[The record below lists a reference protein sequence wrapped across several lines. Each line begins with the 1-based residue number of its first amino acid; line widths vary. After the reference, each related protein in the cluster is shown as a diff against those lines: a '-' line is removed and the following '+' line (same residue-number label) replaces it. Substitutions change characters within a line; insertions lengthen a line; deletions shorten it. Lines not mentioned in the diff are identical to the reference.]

1 MSAEQTRMEKP
12 RGPMSDIR
20 VVELG
25 VYAAGP
31 TAGAI
36 MSDWGA
42 EVVKIEPPDGDPSR
56 ALIDA
61 PSNWN
66 FAAPFQ
72 LSNRGKRSISLD
84 LKRELGRKIALDL
97 IERADVFLT
106 NLRLQALKRLGL
118 DYDSLA
124 NRNPKLVYTIVTG
137 YGVCGPNRDTP
148 SFDIGGF
155 WSRAGVAAS
164 VLPPGS
170 DPLQFAGAV
179 GDHPTAMTAVGGT
192 CAALLARQRTN
203 RGQLVV
209 ASLFRMGIWTISFD
223 LQNGLVGK
231 SAPRRTRKQA
241 SNPLACPY
249 KDKSGKWFWLLGL
262 QADRFWPAIARSI
275 DRPELAT
282 DPRYDT
288 MAKRAQRGPELV
300 ELLDQAF
307 ATRTVA
313 EWTPIFDREGVFW
326 ALVQDVQDV
335 INDPQAAA
343 VGAFPLVPNHPDG
356 NFRTVASPIDFGD
369 SPWQV
374 QGPAPEM
381 GQHTEEILLELGKDW
396 AEIARLKAEGVI
408 P

>member
-1 MSAEQTRMEKP
+1 MSAQETHTEKP
-12 RGPMSDIR
+12 RGPLSNIR

-25 VYAAGP
+25 IYAAGP

-42 EVVKIEPPDGDPSR
+42 EIVKIEPPDGDPSR

-84 LKRELGRKIALDL
+84 LKTDAGRKIALELVD
-97 IERADVFLT
+97 RADVFLT
-106 NLRLQALKRLGL
+106 NLRIKALEKLGF

-124 NRNPKLVYTIVTG
+124 KRNPRLVYTIVSG
-137 YGVCGPNRDTP
+137 YGVVGPNRNTP
-148 SFDIGGF
+148 SFDLGGF
-155 WSRAGVAAS
+155 WSRAGVASS

-170 DPLQFAGAV
+170 EPLQMAGAV

-223 LQNGLVGK
+223 LQNALVGK
-231 SAPRRTRKQA
+231 FAARRTRKQA

-249 KDKSGKWFWLLGL
+249 KDKNGKWFWLLGL

-275 DRPELAT
+275 GRPELAT

-288 MAKRAQRGPELV
+288 LAKRAERAGEMV
-300 ELLDQAF
+300 ELLDQVF
-307 ATRTVA
+307 ATRSA
-313 EWTPIFDREGVFW
+313 ADWGAIFDREGVFW
-326 ALVQDVQDV
+326 ALVQDAEDV
-335 INDPQAAA
+335 IKDPQAEA
-343 VGAFPLVPNHPDG
+343 VGAFPLVPNHPDR

-369 SPWQV
+369 TPWQV

-381 GQHTEEILLELGKDW
+381 GQHTEEILLELGRNW
-396 AEIARLKAEGVI
+396 EEIERLKAEGVI